1 MKRYYQPTE
10 VLTGAGCLDEL
21 GRKTRRFGQRA
32 LLVCGRSAIRRSGV
46 LDRSLSL
53 LADARVAASVY
64 DGIISEPTLDMV
76 KEGVSLARTR
86 RCQVIIGI
94 GGGSAMDAAKAI
106 AGLLPLPG
114 TVEQYHA
121 GRSLEGPA
129 LAFIAVPTTAG
140 TGAEVTKNAVLV
152 DVRNRRKHSIRDDSW
167 MARVALADPSL
178 TVSMPP
184 KITASTGSDALSHA
198 VETFVST
205 GHTSITDALASE
217 AIRLLARSLLRAYED
232 GDDLEA
238 RSDTLYASL
247 MAGMALASSG
257 LGGVHG
263 MAHPLGSHHHMPHGT
278 VCGLLLP
285 YVMKYNIEAATAK
298 YARIATLM
306 GTDTAGMTER
316 EAANEAVSQIR
327 ALLEKLGIPR
337 RLAPLGVSEKEFDLI
352 IEQSLPSGSLKRN
365 PRQLEAEDVRNILYQ
380 AL

>member
-10 VLTGAGCLDEL
+10 VLTGAGCLGEL
-21 GRKTRRFGQRA
+21 GRKTRGYGQRA
-32 LLVCGRSAIRRSGV
+32 LVVCGRSAIRRSGV
-46 LDRSLSL
+46 LDKSLSL
-53 LADARVAASVY
+53 LADARIAASVY

-106 AGLLPLPG
+106 AGLVPLPG

-121 GRSLEGPA
+121 GRSLEGPG
-129 LAFIAVPTTAG
+129 LVFVAVPTTAG

-152 DVRNRRKHSIRDDSW
+152 DIRNRRKLSIRDDSW
-167 MARVALADPSL
+167 MARVALVDPSL

-184 KITASTGSDALSHA
+184 KITANTGSDALSHA

-205 GHTSITDALASE
+205 GCTPVTDALASE
-217 AIRLLARSLLRAYED
+217 AIRLLGRSLLRAYQD

-278 VCGLLLP
+278 ICGLLLP

-298 YARIATLM
+298 YARIAALM
-306 GTDTAGMTER
+306 GTDTTGMTER